1 MRGLPGQSFAAPEI
15 HRQQLPLPGLGG
27 GGSGAFTLTLRGLL
41 GRFLGSAVSNSAG
54 YAIGGA
60 LLPTL
65 EPLTQD
71 IANKAWESHTVKP
84 LAAAVAA
91 EASVRG
97 FMDDTDAQAEA
108 ARTGFSDDRYDTLKL
123 IHGQTPPIETLA
135 TLRRR
140 DLISPGEF
148 AEGIAQL
155 GYLPQWRG
163 LLRNLTNVLPSVTDM
178 VRFAVREVY
187 DPAARSALDLDAE
200 LPGAFV
206 QDAGNVGLSPERAG
220 QFWAAHW
227 ELPSYEQGA
236 QMLFRTNLGAAG
248 FSGLLKALDY
258 APTWRAKLEE
268 IARPIPPLS
277 DMIRFAV
284 RDVYTPST
292 VNTFGLDEDFP
303 DVFAQQ
309 AALHGMEP
317 PYPQQYWM
325 AHWRLPSA
333 QQGYRMLWRDELTPQ
348 QLNVL
353 LKALDYPP
361 FFREKLANIAH
372 LVPGRIDL
380 KRMLR
385 HDILNRQ
392 EVKAGYQR
400 LGYSV
405 ADAEHLTAIAE
416 AELTASTTSQV
427 WATRARSRL
436 FTVTHNEFVDG
447 SIDEARV
454 QELLAT
460 IGVPVAERAIV
471 LTQWRAELA
480 VNRLELTP
488 AQIRKALERTLYDA
502 PTAVSELME
511 RGMTLDDAKTFLK
524 SGLLTIDRRAE
535 VDAVTG

>member
-1 MRGLPGQSFAAPEI
+1 MRGLPGQTFAAPEI

-27 GGSGAFTLTLRGLL
+27 GSSGAIRLTLRGLL

-71 IANKAWESHTVKP
+71 IANTAWHNHDVKP
-84 LAAAVAA
+84 LAATAAA

-97 FMDDTDAQAEA
+97 FMDDSLAQTEA
-108 ARTGFSDDRYDTLKL
+108 SYTGFNDDRFDTLKL
-123 IHGQTPPIETLA
+123 LHGQTPPIETLA
-135 TLRRR
+135 ALRRR
-140 DLISPGEF
+140 DLITAADF

-155 GYLPQWRG
+155 GYLPQWRSV
-163 LLRNLTNVLPSVTDM
+163 LRNLTAVLPSVTDM

-187 DPAARSALDLDAE
+187 DPASRSALDLDAE

-206 QDAGNVGLSPERAG
+206 QDAQNLGLSADRAG
-220 QFWAAHW
+220 QYWAAHW

-258 APTWRAKLEE
+258 APTWRDKLEE

-284 RDVYTPST
+284 RDVYTPAT

-303 DVFAQQ
+303 AVFAEQ

-333 QQGYRMLWRDELTPQ
+333 QQGYRMLWRDELNPQ
-348 QLNVL
+348 QLDVL

-361 FFREKLANIAH
+361 FFRQKLANIAH

-380 KRMLR
+380 KRMLK

-392 EVKAGYQR
+392 QVKAGYVR
-400 LGYSV
+400 LGYTDS
-405 ADAEHLTAIAE
+405 DAERLTQIAE
-416 AELTASTTSQV
+416 SELTSGTTTAP
-427 WATRARSRL
+427 WLNRARSRL
-436 FTVTHNEFVDG
+436 FTVTHNEYLDG
-447 SIDEARV
+447 SIDAGRAVALMAE
-454 QELLAT
+454 
-460 IGVPVAERAIV
+460 IGVPQNQRQPILNLWNAEGEID
-471 LTQWRAELA
+471 
-480 VNRLELTP
+480 RLELTP
-488 AQIRKALERTLYDA
+488 AQIKRAFRVGKYDLTQA
-502 PTAVSELME
+502 TAELAE
-511 RGMTLDDAKTFLK
+511 RGMTAEDANVYLE
-524 SGLLTIDRRAE
+524 AP
-535 VDAVTG
+535 